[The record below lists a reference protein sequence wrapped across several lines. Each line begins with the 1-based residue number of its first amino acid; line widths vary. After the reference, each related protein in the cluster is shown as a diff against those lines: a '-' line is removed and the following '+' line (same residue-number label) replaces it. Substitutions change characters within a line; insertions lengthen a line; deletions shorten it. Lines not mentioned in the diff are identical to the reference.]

1 MKNIYMVQPN
11 SQYGNSV
18 YFPYAAGSLVAYA
31 FEDDRIKKEY
41 TFKGFIYKR
50 LSIEKALDFFEDP
63 FFVGFSCY
71 VWNYEYNK
79 ALAKALKK
87 VYPDCYIAFGGH
99 QITADSEV
107 AYGDYADFCLLGEG
121 EDSFTNLLLSLAGC
135 EQIENVSNL
144 VYRRGNQVIRTDS
157 VVSEIPNRVS
167 PYLKGYFDELVKNE
181 TLEFSAI
188 IETTRGCPNR
198 CAFCDW
204 GNIKAKVRSFDL
216 DMVKAEIDWMSE
228 HKIEYC
234 FCADAN
240 FGLFPR
246 DGDIVK
252 YVIKKNEETGYP
264 QKFQASY
271 SKTNSETVYTI
282 NKMLNDAGM
291 SKGATLSFQSMDQT
305 VLNNIYRKNMPIEN
319 FHKLMSM
326 YNSNGIAA
334 YSEIILGLP
343 GETYNSF
350 RNGIEQLL
358 ECGQHMAI
366 NFFNC
371 EILGNSIMGSPEYMK
386 KYDIQYA
393 VTEQHQYH
401 VIPNNQEIPEYSKI
415 VVSTSSMTRE
425 DWIACNI
432 LHVFVRAFH
441 NLGLLQC
448 IAIYLFFEKQV
459 KYTDFYSDL
468 INWAKANRDSI
479 CGSVFYW
486 LDGKYREILDNRG
499 SLTCY
504 DPDFGELTWPL
515 EEGSFLKIIKK
526 YEEFYS
532 EIVQFLEKYFDGD
545 DLFDQLLSYQKAV
558 VKNPYNKRLILSL
571 DFDFYS
577 YFTGIY
583 SDSYKPLEKK
593 KNTLEFDLSDIS
605 SNLPEFAKNT
615 IWFGR
620 KGGQNIVSKIK
631 YIS

>member
-1 MKNIYMVQPN
+1 MVQPN

-41 TFKGFIYKR
+41 AFKGFIYKR

-121 EDSFTNLLLSLAGC
+121 EDSFTNLLLFLAGY
-135 EQIENVSNL
+135 EQIEYVSNL
-144 VYRRGNQVIRTDS
+144 VYRKGNQVIRTDS

-246 DGDIVK
+246 DGEIVK

-350 RNGIEQLL
+350 RDGIEQLL

-393 VTEQHQYH
+393 ITEQHQYH

-515 EEGSFLKIIKK
+515 EEGSFLKIIKE
-526 YEEFYS
+526 YEGFYS
-532 EIVQFLEKYFDGD
+532 EITQFLGKYFVGD
-545 DLFDQLLSYQKAV
+545 HLFDQLLSYQKAV